1 MKNKH
6 ESTTK
11 KQGRKRNCPEVQR
24 VEWSDGTMKEYA
36 KQLKKSF
43 KQIVKDLELEKEI
56 KDLFKRETK
65 SCIRE
70 NSFFYWN
77 DKKPNFNKI
86 CATSNWSAKQIQSEV
101 RTVGQ
106 GKAMV
111 RPGCSCGCVIF

>member
-70 NSFFYWN
+70 NSFFIGMTKNPSSTKFVQPQIGLQNKYKARYGQS
-77 DKKPNFNKI
+77 DK
-86 CATSNWSAKQIQSEV
+86 ARQ
-101 RTVGQ
+101 
-106 GKAMV
+106 
-111 RPGCSCGCVIF
+111 